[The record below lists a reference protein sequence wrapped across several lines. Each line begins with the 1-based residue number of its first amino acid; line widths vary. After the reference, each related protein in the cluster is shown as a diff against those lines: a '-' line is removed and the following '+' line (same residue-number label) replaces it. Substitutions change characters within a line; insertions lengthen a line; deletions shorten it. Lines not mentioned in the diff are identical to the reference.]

1 MYPSYSFKKS
11 FGKGALFVLQMAATV
26 VLVTGVSDIQLWDL
40 IEQHVKPIFAGVSI
54 GGAIAIATNFVK
66 YNWLS

>member
-11 FGKGALFVLQMAATV
+11 LGKAAMFILQAAATL

-40 IEQHVKPIFAGVSI
+40 IEQHLKPLLTGVSI
-54 GGAIAIATNFVK
+54 GGIIAIATNFVK

>member
-1 MYPSYSFKKS
+1 M
-11 FGKGALFVLQMAATV
+11 LQMAATV

>member
-11 FGKGALFVLQMAATV
+11 LAKGVMFVLQAAAAI
-26 VLVTGVSDIQLWDL
+26 VLVTGVSDLSLWSL
-40 IEQHVKPIFAGVSI
+40 IEQYLKPIVTGVTV

>member
-1 MYPSYSFKKS
+1 MFI
-11 FGKGALFVLQMAATV
+11 LQMAATIV
-26 VLVTGVSDIQLWDL
+26 IVTGVSDLALWDL
-40 IEQHVKPIFAGVSI
+40 IEQHLRPILSGVTI

>member
-11 FGKGALFVLQMAATV
+11 LGKGVLFVLQMTATIV
-26 VLVTGVSDIQLWDL
+26 VVTGVSDIQLWDL
-40 IEQHVKPIFAGVSI
+40 VEQYIKPILTGISI
-54 GGAIAIATNFVK
+54 GGVIAIATNFVK

>member
-1 MYPSYSFKKS
+1 MYPSYSFTKS
-11 FGKGALFVLQMAATV
+11 LGKAAMFILQAAATL

-40 IEQHVKPIFAGVSI
+40 VEQHIKPIFAGVSI